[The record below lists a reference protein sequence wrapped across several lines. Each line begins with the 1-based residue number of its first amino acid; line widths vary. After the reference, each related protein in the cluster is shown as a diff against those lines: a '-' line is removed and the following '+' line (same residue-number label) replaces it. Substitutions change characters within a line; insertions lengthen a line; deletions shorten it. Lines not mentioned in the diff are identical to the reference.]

1 MKRLFILTCLMA
13 LFILPSMAIDQING
27 VYQIKTAQDLV
38 DFSSNVVGSG
48 NSKANAL
55 LTNDIDMAGITFSP
69 IGNEQS
75 KYAGTFDGG
84 CHIIHNL
91 TINTPE
97 KSKVGLFGVVS
108 DGAYIKNLIIDEN
121 STISGNDYVGAFV
134 GSTDGNGSITLEN
147 VGNKAAV
154 AAAGANAAGLVGV
167 SMMGQ
172 CAINIIHCFN
182 MGTIV
187 GSKES
192 ASFCG
197 WFGSGSTIQDSY
209 SFADVIG
216 SENGHP
222 VYRNSATIKGK
233 LYDKKAEQGD
243 PIDENDLYSG
253 AFAYLLNGSQ
263 SDTPIWFQTLTGDN
277 ADICPVPFNTHGVV
291 YANGSLNCDGTPK
304 SGTAVTYSNTN
315 ESKRDPHQFK
325 NGICTVCGSIQRDYV
340 TADNEGFYPLS
351 TPEQLNWFAIR
362 VNKGEQNIKGRL
374 TADIDFSAYQTM
386 IGGTTESTAFTGQFD
401 GQGHKVT
408 VAYKGTDQRMGL
420 FRYVVGKKGDTTT
433 GVIRNLMTEG
443 SMTVGRMSAGLIS
456 TITYGAIENCVS
468 NVTLTYEGDGDAT
481 IGGLVAVANR
491 ATIINNCA
499 FTGTLNA
506 TSAEGNGGLI
516 GWADGGTEITIN
528 NSYVSGQLNVLN
540 GSYFNR
546 KPAVLNNC
554 YYVKGKSND
563 IAQDTDA
570 DSRATLLD
578 DATVASGELAFRLNA
593 SVGGGT
599 NWYQTLGT
607 DAFPLPFA
615 TSSKVYPDGNL
626 SCDGTPK
633 AGTTYT
639 NTEGQATTDPHKLN
653 ENGECTVCGNRV
665 LSKGS
670 QLVALQDDQANG
682 LVKENVKVELANDI
696 DMQGINGFTG
706 IGTRTNPFKGTFDGK
721 HHHIQNMV
729 ISSDDGNT
737 GLFAHVTG
745 GTSIKNLTIDKTCD
759 IYGAKGWSAAVIG
772 VVLKSNN
779 RVELENVGNE
789 ANVTTEGPNAAGI
802 IGVCE
807 GSTIHMKNVYNAGTI
822 TGAKE
827 SAAISGWLT
836 NYVTLE
842 NVYNCGEVGVTGL
855 DGSNTF
861 ARFQGDKTIVNCYET
876 KGTQVTTATQEQVS
890 NGELCYLLNGKV
902 DNSTRFYQTLGK
914 DAHPLLDPT
923 HKTVYKNGDT
933 YANGTSTG
941 ISLPKTSHTNTTS
954 GIYTVNGV
962 KVSTLQKG
970 INLVRTIDGKVKKV
984 LVK

>member
-1 MKRLFILTCLMA
+1 MRRLFILTCLMA

-154 AAAGANAAGLVGV
+154 TAAGANAAGLVGV
-167 SMMGQ
+167 SMMGH
-172 CAINIIHCFN
+172 CAINIIRCFN

-253 AFAYLLNGSQ
+253 AFTYLLNGSQ
-263 SDTPIWFQTLTGDN
+263 SDSPVWYQTLTGNN

-639 NTEGQATTDPHKLN
+639 NTEGLATTDPHKLN

-914 DAHPLLDPT
+914 DAHPVLDPT